1 MVERTSGP
9 DAARAQAQAM
19 NSPATQTSGSA
30 TSSEVAFDV
39 FVKNIS
45 QASNEARLALAE
57 RLKEAGIWKGKVS
70 SKFDLKYY
78 TALAKLEEKYQGQ
91 VALDKMVGA
100 TAPTARYDVLTDII
114 SGGGDGDG
122 SGGGGPTTTRQT
134 YVTSASQT
142 AKLLNTIAVDLLER
156 NLTKAEQAKYL
167 KMINAEQRKQPSVQT
182 QGEGFVTTKGGI
194 DEQQFITE
202 KLEATSEAKNVRAT
216 DAYTILMKELGGLD

>member
-1 MVERTSGP
+1 MVKPTSGP
-9 DAARAQAQAM
+9 DAARAQAM

-30 TSSEVAFDV
+30 TSGEVAFDV

-100 TAPTARYDVLTDII
+100 TTPTARYDVLTDII

-122 SGGGGPTTTRQT
+122 DGPTTTRQT

-182 QGEGFVTTKGGI
+182 AGKGFVTTKGGV

>member
-1 MVERTSGP
+1 MVSPTSGP
-9 DAARAQAQAM
+9 DAARAMSA
-19 NSPATQTSGSA
+19 PATQTSGSA

-45 QASNEARLALAE
+45 QASDEARLALAE

-100 TAPTARYDVLTDII
+100 TVPTQRYDVLTSII
-114 SGGGDGDG
+114 SGGGDGD
-122 SGGGGPTTTRQT
+122 GGPTTTRQT

-142 AKLLNTIAVDLLER
+142 AKLLNAVAVDLLER
-156 NLTKAEQAKYL
+156 DLTKAEQAKYL

-182 QGEGFVTTKGGI
+182 SGKGFTTTLGGV
-194 DEQQFITE
+194 DEEQFIKE
-202 KLEATSEAKNVRAT
+202 KLQATSEAKNVRAT
-216 DAYTILMKELGGLD
+216 DAYAIMMQEFGGLR

>member
-1 MVERTSGP
+1 MVKPTSGP
-9 DAARAQAQAM
+9 DAARAQAM

-30 TSSEVAFDV
+30 TSGEVAFDV

-91 VALDKMVGA
+91 VTLDKMVGA
-100 TAPTARYDVLTDII
+100 TTPTARYDVLTDII
-114 SGGGDGDG
+114 AGGGDGD
-122 SGGGGPTTTRQT
+122 GGGPTTTRQT

-182 QGEGFVTTKGGI
+182 AGKGFVTTKGGV

>member
-1 MVERTSGP
+1 MAEPTYSGP
-9 DAARAQAQAM
+9 DAARAM
-19 NSPATQTSGSA
+19 STPATQTSGSA
-30 TSSEVAFDV
+30 TSGEVAFDV

-100 TAPTARYDVLTDII
+100 TAPTQRYDVLTSII
-114 SGGGDGDG
+114 SEGGEDDD
-122 SGGGGPTTTRQT
+122 GPTTTRQT

-182 QGEGFVTTKGGI
+182 AGKGFVTTQGGV

>member
-1 MVERTSGP
+1 MVSPTSGP
-9 DAARAQAQAM
+9 DAARAMSA
-19 NSPATQTSGSA
+19 PATQTSGSA

-57 RLKEAGIWKGKVS
+57 RLKEAGLWKGKVS
-70 SKFDLKYY
+70 SNFDLKYY

-100 TAPTARYDVLTDII
+100 TVPTARYDVLTTII
-114 SGGGDGDG
+114 SGGDGEDD
-122 SGGGGPTTTRQT
+122 PTTTRQT
-134 YVTSASQT
+134 YITSASQT
-142 AKLLNTIAVDLLER
+142 AKLLNTVAVDLLER
-156 NLTKAEQAKYL
+156 DLTKAEQAKYL

-202 KLEATSEAKNVRAT
+202 KLQATDEAQNVRAT

>member
-1 MVERTSGP
+1 MVSPTYSGP
-9 DAARAQAQAM
+9 DTARSVVA
-19 NSPATQTSGSA
+19 PVTQTSGSA
-30 TSSEVAFDV
+30 TNSEIAFDV

-45 QASNEARLALAE
+45 QASDEARLALAE
-57 RLKEAGIWKGKVS
+57 RLKEAGIWTGKVS

-91 VALDKMVGA
+91 IALDKMVGA
-100 TAPTARYDVLTDII
+100 TVPTARFDVLTNII
-114 SGGGDGDG
+114 SGGGEDD
-122 SGGGGPTTTRQT
+122 GPTTTKQT

-142 AKLLNTIAVDLLER
+142 AKLVNTIAVDLLER
-156 NLTKAEQAKYL
+156 DLTKAEQAKYL

-182 QGEGFVTTKGGI
+182 SGKGFVTTQGGV

-202 KLEATSEAKNVRAT
+202 KLQATDEAKNVRAT

>member
-9 DAARAQAQAM
+9 DAARAQAM
-19 NSPATQTSGSA
+19 SSPATQTSGSA
-30 TSSEVAFDV
+30 TSGEVAFDV
-39 FVKNIS
+39 FVKGIS

-91 VALDKMVGA
+91 VTLDKIVGA
-100 TAPTARYDVLTDII
+100 TTPTARYDVLTDII
-114 SGGGDGDG
+114 AGGGDGDG
-122 SGGGGPTTTRQT
+122 DGGPRTTSQT

-167 KMINAEQRKQPSVQT
+167 KMINAEQRKQPTVQT
-182 QGEGFVTTKGGI
+182 QGKGFVTTKGGI

>member
-1 MVERTSGP
+1 MAEPIYSGP
-9 DAARAQAQAM
+9 DAARAM
-19 NSPATQTSGSA
+19 STPATQTSGSA

-39 FVKNIS
+39 FVKGIS
-45 QASNEARLALAE
+45 QASNEARLALAQ

-100 TAPTARYDVLTDII
+100 TTPTARYDVLTSII
-114 SGGGDGDG
+114 SGGDEDDD
-122 SGGGGPTTTRQT
+122 GPTTTRQT

-142 AKLLNTIAVDLLER
+142 AKLLNTVAVDLLER

-182 QGEGFVTTKGGI
+182 AGKGFVTTKGGV
-194 DEQQFITE
+194 DEEQFITE
-202 KLEATSEAKNVRAT
+202 KLQATSEAKNVRAT

>member
-1 MVERTSGP
+1 MAEPTFSGP
-9 DAARAQAQAM
+9 DAARAMYA
-19 NSPATQTSGSA
+19 PATQTSGSA
-30 TSSEVAFDV
+30 TSGEIAFDV

-45 QASNEARLALAE
+45 QTSDAARLALAQ

-91 VALDKMVGA
+91 VALDKMVGV
-100 TAPTARYDVLTDII
+100 TTPTARFDVLTSII
-114 SGGGDGDG
+114 SGGGDDDD
-122 SGGGGPTTTRQT
+122 GPTTTRQT

-182 QGEGFVTTKGGI
+182 AGKGFVTTKGGV

>member
-1 MVERTSGP
+1 MS
-9 DAARAQAQAM
+9 A
-19 NSPATQTSGSA
+19 PATQTSGSA

-39 FVKNIS
+39 FVKGIS

-57 RLKEAGIWKGKVS
+57 RLKEAGLWKGKVS
-70 SKFDLKYY
+70 SNFDLKYY

-91 VALDKMVGA
+91 VALDKMVGS
-100 TAPTARYDVLTDII
+100 TVPTARYDVLTTII
-114 SGGGDGDG
+114 SGGDGEDD
-122 SGGGGPTTTRQT
+122 PTTTRQT
-134 YVTSASQT
+134 YITSASQT
-142 AKLLNTIAVDLLER
+142 AKLLNIVAVDLLER
-156 NLTKAEQAKYL
+156 DLTKAEQAKYL

-202 KLEATSEAKNVRAT
+202 KLQATDEAQNVRAT

>member
-1 MVERTSGP
+1 MVEPTYGP
-9 DAARAQAQAM
+9 DAARAMSA
-19 NSPATQTSGSA
+19 PATQTSGSA

-39 FVKNIS
+39 FVKGIS

-100 TAPTARYDVLTDII
+100 TVPTARYDVLTDII
-114 SGGGDGDG
+114 SGGGEDDD
-122 SGGGGPTTTRQT
+122 GPTTTRQT

-142 AKLLNTIAVDLLER
+142 AKLANAIAVNLLER
-156 NLTKAEQAKYL
+156 DLSPAEQAKI
-167 KMINAEQRKQPSVQT
+167 KKIVNAEQRKQPSIQT
-182 QGEGFVTTKGGI
+182 SGKGFVTTQGGV
-194 DEQQFITE
+194 DEQQLITE
-202 KLEATSEAKNVRAT
+202 KLQATDEAKTVRAT

>member
-1 MVERTSGP
+1 MVEPSFGP
-9 DAARAQAQAM
+9 DAARAMSA
-19 NSPATQTSGSA
+19 PATQTSGSA

-57 RLKEAGIWKGKVS
+57 RLKEAGLWKGKVS
-70 SKFDLKYY
+70 SAFDLKYY

-91 VALDKMVGA
+91 IALDKMVGA
-100 TAPTARYDVLTDII
+100 TVPTARYDVLTSII
-114 SGGGDGDG
+114 SDGDG
-122 SGGGGPTTTRQT
+122 EDDGPTTTRQT

-142 AKLLNTIAVDLLER
+142 AKLVNTIASDLLER
-156 NLTKAEQAKYL
+156 DLTKAEQAKYL
-167 KMINAEQRKQPSVQT
+167 KMINAEQRRQPSVQT
-182 QGEGFVTTKGGI
+182 SGKGFVTTQGGV

-202 KLEATSEAKNVRAT
+202 KLQATDEAKNVRAT

>member
-1 MVERTSGP
+1 MVEPSFGP
-9 DAARAQAQAM
+9 DAARAMSA
-19 NSPATQTSGSA
+19 PATQTSGSA

-39 FVKNIS
+39 FVKGIS

-100 TAPTARYDVLTDII
+100 TVPTARYDVLTSII
-114 SGGGDGDG
+114 SGGGEDDD
-122 SGGGGPTTTRQT
+122 GPTTTRQT

-142 AKLLNTIAVDLLER
+142 AKLVNTIAADLLER
-156 NLTKAEQAKYL
+156 DLTKAEQAKYL

-182 QGEGFVTTKGGI
+182 SGKGFVTTKGGV

-202 KLEATSEAKNVRAT
+202 KLQATDEAKNVRAT

>member
-1 MVERTSGP
+1 MVEPTSGP
-9 DAARAQAQAM
+9 DAARAMSA
-19 NSPATQTSGSA
+19 PATQTSGSA

-39 FVKNIS
+39 FVKGIS

-100 TAPTARYDVLTDII
+100 TTPTARYDVLTSII
-114 SGGGDGDG
+114 SSGEGDGD
-122 SGGGGPTTTRQT
+122 GPTTTRQT

-142 AKLLNTIAVDLLER
+142 AKLANAIAVNLLER
-156 NLTKAEQAKYL
+156 DLSPAEQAKI
-167 KMINAEQRKQPSVQT
+167 KKIVNAEQRKQPSVQT
-182 QGEGFVTTKGGI
+182 SGKGFVTTQGGV
-194 DEQQFITE
+194 DEQQLITE
-202 KLEATSEAKNVRAT
+202 KLQATDEAKTVRAT

>member
-1 MVERTSGP
+1 MAEPTFSGP
-9 DAARAQAQAM
+9 DAARAMSA
-19 NSPATQTSGSA
+19 PATQTSGSA
-30 TSSEVAFDV
+30 TSGEIAFDV

-45 QASNEARLALAE
+45 QTSDAARLALAE

-91 VALDKMVGA
+91 IALDKMVGA
-100 TAPTARYDVLTDII
+100 TVPTARFDVLTSII
-114 SGGGDGDG
+114 SEGGEDD
-122 SGGGGPTTTRQT
+122 GPTTTRQT

-142 AKLLNTIAVDLLER
+142 AKLVNAIGSDLLER
-156 NLTKAEQAKYL
+156 DLTKAEQAKYL

-182 QGEGFVTTKGGI
+182 SGKGFVTTQGGV

-202 KLEATSEAKNVRAT
+202 KLQATDEAKTVRAT

>member
-1 MVERTSGP
+1 MVSPTSGP
-9 DAARAQAQAM
+9 DAARAMSA
-19 NSPATQTSGSA
+19 PATQTSGSA

-100 TAPTARYDVLTDII
+100 TVPTARYDVLTSII
-114 SGGGDGDG
+114 SGGGEDDD
-122 SGGGGPTTTRQT
+122 GPTTTRQT

-142 AKLLNTIAVDLLER
+142 AKLLNTVAVDLLER

-202 KLEATSEAKNVRAT
+202 KLQATDEAQNVRAT

>member
-1 MVERTSGP
+1 MAEPTYSGP
-9 DAARAQAQAM
+9 DTARAM
-19 NSPATQTSGSA
+19 STPATQTSGSA

-39 FVKNIS
+39 FVKGIS
-45 QASNEARLALAE
+45 QASNEARLALAK

-100 TAPTARYDVLTDII
+100 TTPTARYDVLTSII
-114 SGGGDGDG
+114 SGGDGEDD
-122 SGGGGPTTTRQT
+122 GPTTTRQT

-142 AKLLNTIAVDLLER
+142 AKLANAIAVNLLER
-156 NLTKAEQAKYL
+156 DLSPAEQAKI
-167 KMINAEQRKQPSVQT
+167 KKIVNAEQRKQPSIQT
-182 QGEGFVTTKGGI
+182 SGKGFVTTQGGV
-194 DEQQFITE
+194 DEQQLITE
-202 KLEATSEAKNVRAT
+202 KLQATDEAKTVRAT

>member
-9 DAARAQAQAM
+9 DAARAQAM
-19 NSPATQTSGSA
+19 SSPATQTSGSS
-30 TSSEVAFDV
+30 TSGEVAFDV
-39 FVKNIS
+39 FVKGIS

-100 TAPTARYDVLTDII
+100 TTPTARYDVLTDII
-114 SGGGDGDG
+114 AGGGDGDDD
-122 SGGGGPTTTRQT
+122 GGPRTTSQT

-167 KMINAEQRKQPSVQT
+167 KMINAEQRKQPTVQT
-182 QGEGFVTTKGGI
+182 QGKGFVTTKGGI

>member
-9 DAARAQAQAM
+9 DAARAQAM
-19 NSPATQTSGSA
+19 NSPATQTSGSS
-30 TSSEVAFDV
+30 TSGEVAFDV

-91 VALDKMVGA
+91 VTLDKMVGA
-100 TAPTARYDVLTDII
+100 TTPTARYDVLTDII
-114 SGGGDGDG
+114 AGGGEDDD
-122 SGGGGPTTTRQT
+122 GPTTTRQT

-182 QGEGFVTTKGGI
+182 AGKGFVTTKGGV

-202 KLEATSEAKNVRAT
+202 KLQATSEAKNVRAT

>member
-1 MVERTSGP
+1 MVEPTSGP
-9 DAARAQAQAM
+9 DAARAMSA
-19 NSPATQTSGSA
+19 PATQTSGSA

-39 FVKNIS
+39 FVKGIS

-57 RLKEAGIWKGKVS
+57 RLKEAGIWKGKTS

-91 VALDKMVGA
+91 IALDKMVGA
-100 TAPTARYDVLTDII
+100 TVPTARYDVLTDII
-114 SGGGDGDG
+114 SGGGEEGD
-122 SGGGGPTTTRQT
+122 GPTTTRQT

-142 AKLLNTIAVDLLER
+142 AKLVNTIAADLLER
-156 NLTKAEQAKYL
+156 DLTKAEQAKYL

-182 QGEGFVTTKGGI
+182 SGKGFVTTQGGV

-202 KLEATSEAKNVRAT
+202 KLQATDEAKTVRAT

>member
-1 MVERTSGP
+1 MAEPTYSGP
-9 DAARAQAQAM
+9 DAARAM
-19 NSPATQTSGSA
+19 STPATQTSGSA

-39 FVKNIS
+39 FVKGIS
-45 QASNEARLALAE
+45 QASNEARLALAQ

-100 TAPTARYDVLTDII
+100 TTPTARYDVLTSII
-114 SGGGDGDG
+114 SGGDEDDD
-122 SGGGGPTTTRQT
+122 GPTTTRQT

-142 AKLLNTIAVDLLER
+142 AKLLNTVAVDLLER

-182 QGEGFVTTKGGI
+182 AGKGFVTTKGGV
-194 DEQQFITE
+194 DEEQFITE
-202 KLEATSEAKNVRAT
+202 KLQATSEAKNVRAT

>member
-1 MVERTSGP
+1 MVEPTFGP
-9 DAARAQAQAM
+9 DAARAM
-19 NSPATQTSGSA
+19 STPATQTSGSA
-30 TSSEVAFDV
+30 TSAEVAFDV

-45 QASNEARLALAE
+45 QGSDEQRLALAE

-91 VALDKMVGA
+91 IALDKMVGA
-100 TAPTARYDVLTDII
+100 TVPTGRYDVLTSII
-114 SGGGDGDG
+114 SEGGDGED
-122 SGGGGPTTTRQT
+122 GPTTTTQT

-142 AKLLNTIAVDLLER
+142 ARMLDTIAVDLLER
-156 NLTKAEQAKYL
+156 KLTKAEKAKYL
-167 KMINAEQRKQPSVQT
+167 KMINAEQRRQPSVQT
-182 QGEGFVTTKGGI
+182 SGKGFVTTKGGI

-202 KLEATSEAKNVRAT
+202 KLEASDEAKTVRAT